1 MRLRSSQRHDS
12 AAIAAIAAIG
22 LAVACVAPAGAEDAV
37 LDASGPAAQAA
48 DPAQTGEPAE
58 IDLQREDREKALEAV
73 RRDIEAQREAEQAL
87 AAEIEILSKDRS
99 ALNEQLIETA
109 GRIQDIEGTIET
121 VENRV
126 SMLEEREGELRGSF
140 RSRSGLLAELLGAL
154 QRMGRRPPPAVL
166 VNPDD
171 ALKTV
176 RTAIL
181 LGAVL
186 PGLRIETEALASDLQ
201 ELARLKRQID
211 GEKARLLARTR
222 DLDGDRLRIAA
233 LIDAKRQSG
242 AQSQSELEAVRKRA
256 HELADEAQNLEEL
269 IASLDREIAVAR
281 REAAV
286 VDRPPPSPEQVLGAF
301 RNPSRLEP
309 AIAFESAKGILPMP
323 VNGAVIRNF
332 GAPDEFDATAHGMS
346 IATRAQAQV
355 TAPSDGWV
363 VYSGPF
369 RSYGQLLILN
379 AGDGYHVLL
388 AGLDTIAVELG
399 QFVLAGEPV
408 GQMGGLVLAS
418 ATNVTVGRSQ
428 PVLYIE
434 FRKDGRSIDPAP
446 WWAEGRT
453 GVGG

>member
-1 MRLRSSQRHDS
+1 MRPRTRSRRESLTATIVAIVLAAGLAS
-12 AAIAAIAAIG
+12 A
-22 LAVACVAPAGAEDAV
+22 LAVAAGAEEGQPGDAP
-37 LDASGPAAQAA
+37 GE
-48 DPAQTGEPAE
+48 QTAE
-58 IDLQREDREKALEAV
+58 RSEKEEALKAV
-73 RRDIEAQREAEQAL
+73 RQDIEASRRAEQEL
-87 AAEIEILSKDRS
+87 AAEIEALRKDRA
-99 ALNEQLIETA
+99 ALNEQLIATA
-109 GRIQDIEGTIET
+109 GRIQDIEGNIEA
-121 VENRV
+121 VEDRLA
-126 SMLEEREGELRGSF
+126 MLEEREDQLRQSF
-140 RSRSGLLAELLGAL
+140 RGRSALLAELLGAL

-201 ELARLKRQID
+201 EMARLKRQIET
-211 GEKARLLARTR
+211 EKARFIAQNR
-222 DLDGDRLRIAA
+222 DLDGERKRVAA
-233 LIDAKRQSG
+233 LIEAKQQS
-242 AQSQSELEAVRKRA
+242 AQQSESELGEIREKARK
-256 HELADEAQNLEEL
+256 LAEEAQNLEEL
-269 IASLDREIAVAR
+269 IASIDREIELAR
-281 REAAV
+281 SQAALTSRAPLTPR
-286 VDRPPPSPEQVLGAF
+286 DALGAL

-309 AIAFESAKGILPMP
+309 AIAFSDAKGLLPMP
-323 VNGAVIRNF
+323 VNGAVVHGF
-332 GAPDEFDATAHGMS
+332 GSPDDFGSAARGIS
-346 IATRAQAQV
+346 VATRAQAQII
-355 TAPSDGWV
+355 APSDGWV
-363 VYSGPF
+363 VYAGPF

-388 AGLDTIAVELG
+388 AGMDKIAVSLG